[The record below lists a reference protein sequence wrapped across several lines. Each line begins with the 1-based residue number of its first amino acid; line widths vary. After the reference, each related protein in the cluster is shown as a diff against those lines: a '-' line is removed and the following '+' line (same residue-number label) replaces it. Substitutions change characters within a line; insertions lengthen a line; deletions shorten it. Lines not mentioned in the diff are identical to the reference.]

1 MILQSIKDTIMDSN
15 FEIDNWDIDNT
26 LKELKVIAGQYNEGS
41 KEQKALEI
49 AAYAILFTY
58 RESTF
63 NKFRQYLRDC
73 KKPLS
78 NKQIE
83 HLKKMGLYQIDAS
96 NNQ

>member
-1 MILQSIKDTIMDSN
+1 MDSN

-41 KEQKALEI
+41 KEQKTLEI

-58 RESTF
+58 QESAF

-83 HLKKMGLYQIDAS
+83 HLKRMGLYQEIQEETPEPVS
-96 NNQ
+96 E

>member
-1 MILQSIKDTIMDSN
+1 MDTN
-15 FEIDNWDIDNT
+15 FEIENLDISNI
-26 LKELKVIAGQYNEGS
+26 LKELEEIAGQYNEGS
-41 KEQKALEI
+41 KEKKTLEI
-49 AAYAILFTY
+49 AAYAILFVY
-58 RESTF
+58 QESVL
-63 NKFRQYLRDC
+63 NKFRQYLTDC